1 MENLCPQTDRIH
13 RRAIIYMYMDRA
25 NIYRI
30 ITIAALLM
38 AFTAG
43 VAAQEYVAPPVE
55 VSDQKVKK
63 DGKVYYSHVV
73 LERQTLFSI
82 SKAYNVTQDDIYD
95 ANPGLKESGLKKN
108 AIIMIPMTAEV
119 KEDAAPKQESTAR
132 DESVEK
138 VEQQSAVASVQ
149 KIHIVRWYETLK
161 DIAAKYNVSESAI
174 IAANNLKDGKVKN
187 RQKLIVPTKEYAAEV
202 IQDQPASE
210 VAGPVEDE
218 EDMDLETAF
227 EDKDEEENTP
237 GYISKDKIKTTVLL
251 PLKATGSSSSKSNM
265 DFYSGVL
272 LAARELGESG
282 INIDMGVY
290 DISSGS
296 FGATKNELESSDIII
311 GPVAAADINRLYTV
325 APGIKAL
332 VSPLDPKAEE
342 LTDRYS
348 TMVHAPAPRMAQY
361 EDVTQ
366 WVKED
371 LMPGDRVIVI
381 SEKEARKGDEG
392 KILRA
397 AIDSAHIEYTP
408 FSYSIL
414 EGRKIQ
420 EPLEATMTAEA
431 VNRVVIASESEAFV
445 NDVVR
450 NLNLTIH
457 NKFNVVLYAPAKIR
471 TFETIEIEN
480 FHNTNLHASLTYYI
494 DYDNA
499 DVKKFIRKYRTLF
512 QTEPTQFAFQG
523 YDVARYFLGL
533 CAKYGED
540 WIQYAEDAKMLQSTF
555 DLKPSGNGYIN
566 GGIRRIVYGPDYSVE
581 TVR

>member
-1 MENLCPQTDRIH
+1 MN
-13 RRAIIYMYMDRA
+13 MDRA
-25 NIYRI
+25 TISRI
-30 ITIAALLM
+30 FAVAALM
-38 AFTAG
+38 MTYATG
-43 VAAQEYVAPPVE
+43 IAAQEYVAPPVE

-73 LERQTLFSI
+73 LERQTLYSI
-82 SKAYNVTQDDIYD
+82 SKAYNVNQDEIFN
-95 ANPGLKESGLKKN
+95 ANPGLKEVGLKKN
-108 AIIMIPMTAEV
+108 AIIMIPMASEVREESIV
-119 KEDAAPKQESTAR
+119 KE
-132 DESVEK
+132 
-138 VEQQSAVASVQ
+138 EQKNTVASVQ

-174 IAANNLKDGKVKN
+174 IAANNLNDGKIKN
-187 RQKLIVPTKEYAAEV
+187 RQKLIIPTEEYATELAPEQQEMEV
-202 IQDQPASE
+202 EQT
-210 VAGPVEDE
+210 E
-218 EDMDLETAF
+218 EEENMDLETAF
-227 EDKDEEENTP
+227 DEKTDEDSSAF
-237 GYISKDKIKTTVLL
+237 ISKDKIKTTVLL

-282 INIDMGVY
+282 INIDMNVY
-290 DISSGS
+290 DISNGS

-311 GPVAAADINRLYTV
+311 GPVAATDINRIFTV
-325 APGIKAL
+325 APEIKAL
-332 VSPLDPKAEE
+332 VSPLDPKAEQ
-342 LTDRYS
+342 LTERYR
-348 TMVHAPAPRMAQY
+348 TIVHAPAPRTAQY
-361 EDVTQ
+361 EDLAQ
-366 WVKED
+366 WINED
-371 LMPGDRVIVI
+371 LMPGDKVMVI

-397 AIDSAHIEYTP
+397 VIDSAHIVYTP
-408 FSYSIL
+408 FAYSIL

-420 EPLEATMTAEA
+420 EPLEANMTAEG
-431 VNRVVIASESEAFV
+431 VNRIVIASESEAFV

-499 DVKKFIRKYRTLF
+499 DVKKFIKKYRTLF
-512 QTEPTQFAFQG
+512 KTEPTQFAFQG

-540 WIQYAEDAKMLQSTF
+540 WMQYAEDASMLQSTF
-555 DLKPSGNGYIN
+555 DLRSSGCGYIN
-566 GGIRRIVYGPDYSVE
+566 GGIRRIVYGNEYSIE
-581 TVR
+581 ILK

>member
-1 MENLCPQTDRIH
+1 MN
-13 RRAIIYMYMDRA
+13 MDRA
-25 NIYRI
+25 TISRI
-30 ITIAALLM
+30 FAVAALM
-38 AFTAG
+38 MTYATG
-43 VAAQEYVAPPVE
+43 IAAQEYVAPPVE

-73 LERQTLFSI
+73 LERQTLYSI
-82 SKAYNVTQDDIYD
+82 SKAYNVNQDEIFN
-95 ANPGLKESGLKKN
+95 ANPGLKEVGLKKN
-108 AIIMIPMTAEV
+108 AIIMIPMASEVREESIV
-119 KEDAAPKQESTAR
+119 KE
-132 DESVEK
+132 
-138 VEQQSAVASVQ
+138 EQKNTVASVQ

-174 IAANNLKDGKVKN
+174 IAANNLNDGKIKN
-187 RQKLIVPTKEYAAEV
+187 RQKLIIPTGEYATELAPE
-202 IQDQPASE
+202 QQEME
-210 VAGPVEDE
+210 VAQQTE
-218 EDMDLETAF
+218 EEENMDLETAF
-227 EDKDEEENTP
+227 DEKTEEDSSAF
-237 GYISKDKIKTTVLL
+237 ISKDKIKTTVLL

-282 INIDMGVY
+282 INIDMNVY
-290 DISSGS
+290 DISNGT

-311 GPVAAADINRLYTV
+311 GPVAATDINRIFTV
-325 APGIKAL
+325 APEIKAL
-332 VSPLDPKAEE
+332 VSPLDPKAEQ
-342 LTDRYS
+342 LTERYR
-348 TMVHAPAPRMAQY
+348 TIVHAPAPRTAQY
-361 EDVTQ
+361 EDLAQ
-366 WVKED
+366 WINED
-371 LMPGDRVIVI
+371 LMPGDKVMVI

-397 AIDSAHIEYTP
+397 VIDSAHIVYTP
-408 FSYSIL
+408 FAYSIL

-420 EPLEATMTAEA
+420 EPLEANMTAEG
-431 VNRVVIASESEAFV
+431 VNRIVIASESEAFV

-499 DVKKFIRKYRTLF
+499 DVKKFIKKYRTLF
-512 QTEPTQFAFQG
+512 KTEPTQFAFQG

-533 CAKYGED
+533 CAKYGEE
-540 WIQYAEDAKMLQSTF
+540 WMQYAEDASMLQSTF
-555 DLKPSGNGYIN
+555 DLRSSGCGYIN
-566 GGIRRIVYGPDYSVE
+566 GGIRRIVYGNEYSIE
-581 TVR
+581 ILK

>member
-1 MENLCPQTDRIH
+1 MN
-13 RRAIIYMYMDRA
+13 MDRST
-25 NIYRI
+25 ISRI
-30 ITIAALLM
+30 FAVAALM
-38 AFTAG
+38 MTYATG
-43 VAAQEYVAPPVE
+43 IAAQEYVAPPVE

-73 LERQTLFSI
+73 LERQTLYSI
-82 SKAYNVTQDDIYD
+82 SKAYNVNQDEIFN
-95 ANPGLKESGLKKN
+95 ANPGLKEVGLKKN
-108 AIIMIPMTAEV
+108 AIIMIPMASEVREESIV
-119 KEDAAPKQESTAR
+119 KE
-132 DESVEK
+132 
-138 VEQQSAVASVQ
+138 EQKNTVASVQ

-174 IAANNLKDGKVKN
+174 IAANNLNDGKIKN
-187 RQKLIVPTKEYAAEV
+187 RQKLIIPTEEYATELAPE
-202 IQDQPASE
+202 QQEME
-210 VAGPVEDE
+210 VAQTE
-218 EDMDLETAF
+218 EEENMDLETAF
-227 EDKDEEENTP
+227 DEKTEEDSSAF
-237 GYISKDKIKTTVLL
+237 ISKDKIKTTVLL

-282 INIDMGVY
+282 INIDMNVY
-290 DISSGS
+290 DISNGS

-311 GPVAAADINRLYTV
+311 GPVAATDINRIFTV
-325 APGIKAL
+325 APEIKAL
-332 VSPLDPKAEE
+332 VSPLDPKAEQ
-342 LTDRYS
+342 LTERYR
-348 TMVHAPAPRMAQY
+348 TIVHAPAPRTAQY
-361 EDVTQ
+361 EDLAQ
-366 WVKED
+366 WINED
-371 LMPGDRVIVI
+371 LTPGDKVMVI

-397 AIDSAHIEYTP
+397 VIDSAHIVYTP
-408 FSYSIL
+408 FAYSIL

-420 EPLEATMTAEA
+420 EPLEANMTAEG
-431 VNRVVIASESEAFV
+431 VNRIVIASESEAFV

-499 DVKKFIRKYRTLF
+499 DVKKFIKKYRTLF
-512 QTEPTQFAFQG
+512 KTEPTQFAFQG

-540 WIQYAEDAKMLQSTF
+540 WMQYAEDASMLQSTF
-555 DLKPSGNGYIN
+555 DLRSSGCGYIN
-566 GGIRRIVYGPDYSVE
+566 GGIRRIVYGNEYSIE
-581 TVR
+581 ILK